1 MAGRWTRQQDATLR
15 RRYRAG
21 VPRQRIAAALS
32 RSPDAVDARRRA
44 LGIPAHPR
52 ARSWSRAADDLVR
65 AADAARLPLAEVA
78 RRLGRPAGAVRWR
91 RQALGLQRRGA
102 RAWTPAEDQALGRAW
117 PRGGDLARLGQR
129 LGRSPAALRLRAVE
143 LGLVQP
149 PRRRRWQPN
158 EDRRL
163 RTGYAQGLTCAAI
176 AAPLPG
182 RTAGAAAARARRLGL
197 ASYARRWTQQEEAQL
212 LRLAEHGTSLEQA
225 AGILVRTPQALRIRA
240 RRLGIQ
246 PPPTHR
252 PPRRRRWTPADD
264 ELLTGR
270 ANLDPARLA
279 VLLGRSEGAVRRR
292 LAALGLR
299 QGRER
304 SPHHPIAARPR
315 LTPAQQRLLAREY
328 RSGNGRVLVS
338 LANRLCLPPG
348 AVKQLAAALLP
359 TTTTAADPHPAPGR
373 PVSAFATEIPRRS
386 SGPPPTGSTPPPLA
400 RLDGVYKARDR
411 TESADRASSHSAEV
425 TERHRHPR

>member
-1 MAGRWTRQQDATLR
+1 MVHVERARTHPERHVGGHLMAGRWTRQQDTTLA

-21 VPRQRIAAALS
+21 VPRQRIAAALG

-44 LGIPAHPR
+44 LGIPARPR
-52 ARSWSRAADDLVR
+52 TRPWSRAADDLVR
-65 AADAARLPLAEVA
+65 AADAAGLPLAEVA
-78 RRLGRPAGAVRWR
+78 RRLGRPAAAVRWR
-91 RQALGLQRRGA
+91 RHALGLQRRGA

-117 PRGGDLARLGQR
+117 PRGGGELARLGRR
-129 LGRSPAALRLRAVE
+129 LGRSPAALRLRAVK

-149 PRRRRWQPN
+149 PRRRRWQPD

-176 AAPLPG
+176 AAHLPG
-182 RTAGAAAARARRLGL
+182 RTAGAVAARARRLGL
-197 ASYARRWTQQEEAQL
+197 ASYARRWTRQEEAQL
-212 LRLAEHGTSLEQA
+212 LRLAEHDTCLEQA
-225 AGILVRTPQALRIRA
+225 ARILVRTPQALRVRA

-264 ELLTGR
+264 QLLTGR

-279 VLLGRSEGAVRRR
+279 ILLGRSETAVRRR
-292 LAALGLR
+292 LVAIGLR
-299 QGRER
+299 QRCER

-315 LTPAQQRLLAREY
+315 PTPAQQRLLVREY
-328 RSGNGRVLVS
+328 QPGNGRVLVS
-338 LANRLCLPPG
+338 LANRLGLPPG

-359 TTTTAADPHPAPGR
+359 TTATAADPHPAPGR
-373 PVSAFATEIPRRS
+373 PVSAFATQIPQRS
-386 SGPPPTGSTPPPLA
+386 SSPP
-400 RLDGVYKARDR
+400 
-411 TESADRASSHSAEV
+411 
-425 TERHRHPR
+425 

>member
-1 MAGRWTRQQDATLR
+1 MAARWTRQQDATLA

-21 VPRQRIAAALS
+21 VPRQRIAAALG

-44 LGIPAHPR
+44 LGIPARPPTR
-52 ARSWSRAADDLVR
+52 PWSRAADDLLR

-91 RQALGLQRRGA
+91 RRALGLQRRGA

-117 PRGGDLARLGQR
+117 PQGSDLARLGR
-129 LGRSPAALRLRAVE
+129 HSGRSPAALRLRAVT

-149 PRRRRWQPN
+149 PRRRRWQPD

-163 RTGYAQGLTCAAI
+163 CAGYAQGLTCAAI
-176 AAPLPG
+176 AAHLPG
-182 RTAGAAAARARRLGL
+182 RTAQAVAARARKLGL
-197 ASYARRWTQQEEAQL
+197 ASYARRWTRQEEAQL
-212 LRLAEHGTSLEQA
+212 LRLAEHGTCLEQA
-225 AGILVRTPQALRIRA
+225 AGILVRTPQALRVRA
-240 RRLGIQ
+240 RRLDIQ

-264 ELLTGR
+264 TLLTGQ

-279 VLLGRSEGAVRRR
+279 ILLGRSEGAVGRR

-299 QGRER
+299 QGCER

-315 LTPAQQRLLAREY
+315 LTPAQQRLLAREF
-328 RSGNGRVLVS
+328 RPGNGRVLVS
-338 LANRLCLPPG
+338 LATRLGLPPG

-359 TTTTAADPHPAPGR
+359 TTATTATPHPAPGR
-373 PVSAFATEIPRRS
+373 PAAGIATEIPGSSKRSAIEVGGEHAVVARS
-386 SGPPPTGSTPPPLA
+386 S
-400 RLDGVYKARDR
+400 
-411 TESADRASSHSAEV
+411 
-425 TERHRHPR
+425 